1 MVKNLPANSGDSWS
15 LGWEDPLE
23 KGMATHSSILAWRI
37 PWTEKPGTLQ
47 SMGLQRARDNWATK
61 QSETLVVSTTD
72 SDAVAA
78 CCVSRQR
85 NLVLVKCI
93 CRTKPVSGM
102 QSFRNFKDEPFYQAS
117 LSLDS
122 HLGEESPTCA
132 FYRNLMYRCV
142 QMYRKL
148 KAFRKWKLILFTKIK
163 DPGIR
168 KWVVALFILLNS
180 VFPYYQD
187 MELSYPSYSAP

>member
-1 MVKNLPANSGDSWS
+1 MDRPWDCKEPETSERLSKAKHCCQHHGQRCC
-15 LGWEDPLE
+15 G
-23 KGMATHSSILAWRI
+23 RI
-37 PWTEKPGTLQ
+37 I
-47 SMGLQRARDNWATK
+47 
-61 QSETLVVSTTD
+61 
-72 SDAVAA
+72 
-78 CCVSRQR
+78 SRQR
-85 NLVLVKCI
+85 NLALVKYI

-102 QSFRNFKDEPFYQAS
+102 QSFRNVKDESFYQAS

-132 FYRNLMYRCV
+132 LYRNLMYRCV

-168 KWVVALFILLNS
+168 KWVVAPFILLNS